1 MSAHNEVTGD
11 VGVPARRFQRRRQTI
26 RVLVISPSGFVR
38 LALAHRL
45 ADINAVVTL
54 AEDGAGGNFDQYEAV
69 VVGPYLGDAD
79 RDRVVNELLASGSD
93 AAIIEI
99 CDPPDNGWARLVAL
113 GHNRLADI
121 AEQILTAV
129 GGSQEALAEA

>member
-1 MSAHNEVTGD
+1 MSAHDDLPSGTSV
-11 VGVPARRFQRRRQTI
+11 RRFQRERQTI

-45 ADINAVVTL
+45 ADIDAVVTL
-54 AEDGAGGNFDQYEAV
+54 AVDGSRVKFDQYEAV
-69 VVGPYLGDAD
+69 VVGPYLGDND
-79 RDRVVNELLASGSD
+79 RDRVVDELVSSGSD

-99 CDPPDNGWARLVAL
+99 CDPPDQGSARLIAL
-113 GHNRLADI
+113 GNNRLADV

-129 GGSQEALAEA
+129 DGSQGALAEA